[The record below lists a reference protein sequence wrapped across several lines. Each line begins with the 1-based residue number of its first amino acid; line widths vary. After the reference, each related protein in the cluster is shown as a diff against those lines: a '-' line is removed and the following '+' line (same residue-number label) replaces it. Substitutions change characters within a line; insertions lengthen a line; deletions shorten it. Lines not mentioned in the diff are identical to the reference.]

1 MNLPNIDTIE
11 FVLFKNMDKVQQ
23 NNFINT
29 LDAEFDK
36 AAKLIVKEQ
45 VGGTSLLQRRMGMG
59 YNRAGRLI
67 VQMEVLG
74 IVGVYNDAKAR
85 MVLIKTK
92 GELNNLLNE
101 IKCA

>member
-29 LDAEFDK
+29 LDAAFDK

-45 VGGTSLLQRRMGMG
+45 LGSTSLLQRRMRMG
-59 YNRAGRLI
+59 YNRAGMLI
-67 VQMEVLG
+67 DQMEVLG

-85 MVLIKTK
+85 VVLIKTK
-92 GELNNLLNE
+92 GEINNLLNE
-101 IKCA
+101 LKSA

>member
-1 MNLPNIDTIE
+1 
-11 FVLFKNMDKVQQ
+11 MDKVQQ

-29 LDAEFDK
+29 LDAAFDK

-45 VGGTSLLQRRMGMG
+45 LGSTSLLQRRMRMR

-67 VQMEVLG
+67 DQMEVLG

-85 MVLIKTK
+85 VVLIKSK
-92 GELNNLLNE
+92 GEINNLLNE
-101 IKCA
+101 LKNA

>member
-29 LDAEFDK
+29 LDAAFDK

-45 VGGTSLLQRRMGMG
+45 LGSTSLLQRRMRMG

-67 VQMEVLG
+67 DQMEVLG

-85 MVLIKTK
+85 VVLIKTK
-92 GELNNLLNE
+92 GEINNLLNE
-101 IKCA
+101 LKSA

>member
-29 LDAEFDK
+29 LDAAFDK

-45 VGGTSLLQRRMGMG
+45 LGSTSLLQRRMGMG

-67 VQMEVLG
+67 DQMEVLG

-85 MVLIKTK
+85 VVLIKTK
-92 GELNNLLNE
+92 GEINNLLNE
-101 IKCA
+101 LKSA

>member
-29 LDAEFDK
+29 LDAAFDK

-45 VGGTSLLQRRMGMG
+45 LGSTSLLQRRMRMG

-67 VQMEVLG
+67 DQMEVLG

-85 MVLIKTK
+85 VVLIKSK
-92 GELNNLLNE
+92 GEINNLLNE
-101 IKCA
+101 LKSA

>member
-29 LDAEFDK
+29 LDAAFDK

-45 VGGTSLLQRRMGMG
+45 LGSTSLLQRRMRMG

-67 VQMEVLG
+67 DQMEVLG

-85 MVLIKTK
+85 LVLIKTK
-92 GELNNLLNE
+92 GEINNLLNE
-101 IKCA
+101 LKSA

>member
-29 LDAEFDK
+29 LDAAFDK

-45 VGGTSLLQRRMGMG
+45 LGSTSLLQRRMRMG

-67 VQMEVLG
+67 DQMEVLG

-85 MVLIKTK
+85 LVLIKTK

-101 IKCA
+101 LKSA